1 MLFSCY
7 LRDGIVYVPTIAL
20 DASRDLSI
28 RILSP
33 SQLYR

>member
-7 LRDGIVYVPTIAL
+7 LRDGIVYVPTIARRE
-20 DASRDLSI
+20 SNLSI